1 MSIVNEDNE
10 ITYIAKASQL
20 KSGSFTAPEVFM
32 DDYLM
37 HEKVALS
44 KICKSLQIAK
54 HFYLEIFTMNFA
66 V

>member
-37 HEKVALS
+37 HEKVAHCQRSANLYRS
-44 KICKSLQIAK
+44 
-54 HFYLEIFTMNFA
+54 
-66 V
+66 